1 MDLLSCVCGSV
12 LVCASFTVYECVD
25 MCKCL
30 GVCAYVCECVTH
42 SYSLKQSVNHVCHS
56 GSWLHTSHILPE
68 NMQDAQKQFELE
80 IKNQIIIG
88 MLIISHN

>member
-42 SYSLKQSVNHVCHS
+42 SYSFKAISEPCLSLWFMVTHFS
-56 GSWLHTSHILPE
+56 HTTREHARCPKTI
-68 NMQDAQKQFELE
+68 
-80 IKNQIIIG
+80 
-88 MLIISHN
+88 